1 MTREQRHEVLIRPL
15 GIWAILMVLLG
26 ATFAYA
32 YLPAAPV
39 KTFVSLSIGVA
50 KALFVVLLFMQLKKA
65 AGIVRMAAIVGLTWA
80 SFLYLFALAD
90 YVTR

>member
-1 MTREQRHEVLIRPL
+1 MTREQRREVLIRPL
-15 GIWAILMVLLG
+15 RIWALLMVLLG

-39 KTFVSLSIGVA
+39 KTFVSLSIGVV

-65 AGIVRMAAIVGLTWA
+65 AGLVRMAAVIGLTWA

-90 YVTR
+90 YFTR